1 MSLTIRTQAVIS
13 YATAADLVQ
22 GALSHAED
30 NGWAV
35 AAVAVDPW
43 GAVVASG
50 RMDGVP
56 APILEFATDK
66 AYTAI
71 LGNPTRDFNER
82 TSSGKGLELGMV
94 NRPRLC
100 AWEGGL
106 PVFVEGA
113 LIGALGVSG
122 AAGPEDAACATVA
135 VARLQAD

>member
-1 MSLTIRTQAVIS
+1 MP
-13 YATAADLVQ
+13 
-22 GALSHAED
+22 SHARSQQVITYAAAAELVARALD
-30 NGWAV
+30 HARQNGWSV

-56 APILEFATDK
+56 APIHDFAADK

-71 LGNPTRDFNER
+71 LGKPTRAFNER
-82 TSSGKGLELGMV
+82 MASGKDLELGMI

-100 AWEGGL
+100 AWEGGM
-106 PVFVEGA
+106 PIHAGGV

-122 AAGPEDAACATVA
+122 AAGPEDAACAEAALA
-135 VARLQAD
+135 VLGA